1 MATETEK
8 PAREQQ
14 AREHDGTTPAGSEY
28 VHDGRCQCIVGI
40 IVHGDRGG
48 KMFLVVCRGGMLG
61 NEVIPILGVG
71 TWALCNGLCL
81 GRGER
86 VGFFIIYLFR

>member
-1 MATETEK
+1 
-8 PAREQQ
+8 
-14 AREHDGTTPAGSEY
+14 
-28 VHDGRCQCIVGI
+28 
-40 IVHGDRGG
+40 
-48 KMFLVVCRGGMLG
+48 MFLVVCRGGMLG